1 MKLGQNNHLSLCTLQ
16 CKNGLISS
24 FTFFT
29 GSDRC
34 QQAATLSTQSAL
46 MEKMETRD
54 MIKLLHLKSY
64 SVQQIYVEMKAVY
77 GDEGPS
83 HTTVTYW
90 KRNFQ
95 TG

>member
-1 MKLGQNNHLSLCTLQ
+1 
-16 CKNGLISS
+16 
-24 FTFFT
+24 
-29 GSDRC
+29 
-34 QQAATLSTQSAL
+34 

-54 MIKLLHLKSY
+54 VIMFLHLKSY

-83 HTTVTYW
+83 HSTVTYW

-95 TG
+95 TGHLSLTDEPISGHPSLTITGVYYSTLL